1 MDVKE
6 WRNRIVR
13 RSDFSCDLTH
23 LTKANGKNSSLDVL
37 VKILKDKKL
46 VGGSGFVCDYKPVV
60 CFQDIPLSSL
70 SENILYEQLLHKQ
83 NPKQPCRYDAFG
95 LRFSKTYVYKKGG
108 RPVIY
113 EATKTA
119 KEFLPKNEYWRI
131 VKLDLSDDKNV
142 VDWTHER
149 EWRVKGNLEF
159 EWSDVEIIL
168 SQEHSL
174 QQFIKKCKENNIE
187 GVLDEVKGIITL
199 KSLIF

>member
-1 MDVKE
+1 MNVKD

-23 LTKANGKNSSLDVL
+23 LTKANDENSSLGVL

-46 VGGSGFVCDYKPVV
+46 VGGSGFVCGDKPVV
-60 CFQDIPLSSL
+60 CFQDIPLNSL
-70 SENILYEQLLHKQ
+70 SENILYELLLHKQ
-83 NPKQPCRYDAFG
+83 NPEQPCRYDAFG
-95 LRFSKTYVYKKGG
+95 LRFSKTFIYKMGG

-113 EATKTA
+113 EETKTA

-131 VKLDLSDDKNV
+131 VKLDLSNDENV
-142 VDWTHER
+142 IDWTHER
-149 EWRVKGNLEF
+149 EWRVKGDLEF

-174 QQFIKKCKENNIE
+174 QKFIKKCKENNIE
-187 GVLDEVKGIITL
+187 NVLDEVKGIITL
-199 KSLIF
+199 KSMIF